1 MEGRRLCADSV
12 VSGHANPAFLLK
24 KQELDRMV
32 GNYVLDSI
40 PFSLIAT

>member
-1 MEGRRLCADSV
+1 MEGKHLCADSL

-24 KQELDRMV
+24 KQELERMV
-32 GNYVLDSI
+32 GNYVLESI